1 MKKSFKNKG
10 KSKFNRKNTG
20 ATKIN
25 INPWIYWIPRILS
38 IIFILFLILMSLDVF
53 DGSGFWQTILALL
66 IHNIPTIILI
76 IILIISWKREIVA
89 GIAFILVGL
98 LYIVSVVL
106 RAAQSSFQ
114 SYMLLWI
121 LQISGIAF
129 LMGILFL
136 ICWKK
141 RNAQKNKKR
150 KKR

>member
-1 MKKSFKNKG
+1 
-10 KSKFNRKNTG
+10 
-20 ATKIN
+20 
-25 INPWIYWIPRILS
+25 
-38 IIFILFLILMSLDVF
+38 MSLDVF